1 MTIANIAGKFV
12 KELRLISMDEKGFYD
27 PRLAN
32 GGIARVRHA
41 SVRISFPMGTDSY
54 DATERHE
61 FADGSVLMVGNPDQV
76 TYSLNVYEE
85 AWR

>member
-1 MTIANIAGKFV
+1 MTIANKFV
-12 KELRLISMDEKGFYD
+12 KELMLIPRDEQGFYE

-32 GGIARVRHA
+32 GWIVRVRHQ
-41 SVRISFPMGTDSY
+41 SSRVSYPIGTESY

-61 FADGSVLMVGNPDQV
+61 FADGSAIIVGNPDQI

-85 AWR
+85 Y